1 VCMSRFMGNVLLF
14 DFQLFY
20 DAFVHYHYQ
29 DEHISLNHTNADD
42 YQNFMLRDCQMT
54 FLSQK

>member
-1 VCMSRFMGNVLLF
+1 MSRFMGNVLLF